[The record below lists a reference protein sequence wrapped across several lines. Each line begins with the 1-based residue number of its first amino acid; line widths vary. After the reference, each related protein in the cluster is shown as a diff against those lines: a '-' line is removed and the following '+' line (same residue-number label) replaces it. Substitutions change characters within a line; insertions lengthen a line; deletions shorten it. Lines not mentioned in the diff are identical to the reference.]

1 MPCYHPIS
9 AFKTANGEVVFQ
21 ELARYGNS
29 TPIKIPCGQCIGCKL
44 ERSRQW
50 GVRCMHEAQMHKQ
63 NCFITLTYNEEN
75 TPERG
80 NLNYS
85 DFQRFM
91 KRLRKH
97 ANVNIRYYMGGE
109 YGSTTKRPHFHA
121 CIFGWDFSD
130 RLYFK
135 RTESGEIIYTS
146 RTLERLWPYG
156 FSSIGNVTFQSA
168 AYIARYCTSKV
179 TGDAAKIHYRRE
191 DENGEYFLTPE
202 FSHMSLKPAIGKTWL
217 EKYRNDVYNH
227 DYVIVNGVKATP
239 PKYYDKLLKRW
250 DSDKLEALKEER
262 ETRSLQHKED
272 NTWQRLEAKEQFQK
286 QRIKSLR
293 RNKV

>member
-1 MPCYHPIS
+1 MTGVQTCALPI
-9 AFKTANGEVVFQ
+9 
-21 ELARYGNS
+21 
-29 TPIKIPCGQCIGCKL
+29 
-44 ERSRQW
+44 
-50 GVRCMHEAQMHKQ
+50 
-63 NCFITLTYNEEN
+63 CFPVTI
-75 TPERG
+75 
-80 NLNYS
+80 
-85 DFQRFM
+85 
-91 KRLRKH
+91 RL
-97 ANVNIRYYMGGE
+97 GGE

-217 EKYRNDVYNH
+217 EKYKNDVYNH
-227 DYVIVNGVKATP
+227 DYVIVNGVKAT
-239 PKYYDKLLKRW
+239 
-250 DSDKLEALKEER
+250 
-262 ETRSLQHKED
+262 
-272 NTWQRLEAKEQFQK
+272 RLFVNLYQLYQSRHSAFVVV
-286 QRIKSLR
+286 SCGLS
-293 RNKV
+293 